1 MPVAHPLSDTRAAN
15 FRLGKAATY
24 CCDSQSSDM
33 KKQDAVLSLNPEAID
48 TVEKIIEARQRQRMP
63 FDRDTVL
70 SGIVNTYATH
80 ALEAL
85 QTSERFRPI

>member
-1 MPVAHPLSDTRAAN
+1 
-15 FRLGKAATY
+15 
-24 CCDSQSSDM
+24 M

-48 TVEKIIEARQRQRMP
+48 TVEKIIAARQRQGMP

-70 SGIVNTYATH
+70 SGIVNTYAPH

-85 QTSERFRPI
+85 QTSERFRPIYPAEIPEGRPTNLGGTNHS